1 MYVGNQLRKSEKELE
16 PKQLTM
22 VIEAEKVRL
31 VSDKPLPDGFSLR
44 GYKHGD
50 ENSWISLLNCGD
62 FDSQWDSERFQE
74 YMTQDERLEGSSV
87 ILKDEIIV
95 AATFA
100 SVQDSS
106 KQVGRVDFVVSHPD
120 FRGLGLGKVVLI
132 EVLRFLRKKNYKTIM
147 LYTDDWR
154 IPALGMYLS
163 LGFEPEITRHDMPG
177 RWDKIKNTLDSKSR
191 K

>member
-1 MYVGNQLRKSEKELE
+1 MGKSEKELE

-22 VIEAEKVRL
+22 VIDAEKVRL
-31 VSDKPLPDGFSLR
+31 ISDKFLPEGFLLR
-44 GYKHGD
+44 PYKHGD
-50 ENSWISLLNCGD
+50 EKSWIALLNCGD
-62 FDSQWDSERFQE
+62 FDSQWDSQRFQE
-74 YMTQDERLEGSSV
+74 YMAQDERAEGSRV
-87 ILKDEIIV
+87 ILKDEMIV

-106 KQVGRVDFVVSHPD
+106 KKVGRVDFVVSHPD

-132 EVLRFLRKKNYKTIM
+132 EVLRCLGNKNYKTIM

-163 LGFEPEITRHDMPG
+163 LGFEPEITRDDMPA
-177 RWDKIKNTLDSKSR
+177 RWDKIKNTLDSKS
-191 K
+191 

>member
-1 MYVGNQLRKSEKELE
+1 
-16 PKQLTM
+16 M

-74 YMTQDERLEGSSV
+74 YMTQDERLEGSRV

-100 SVQDSS
+100 
-106 KQVGRVDFVVSHPD
+106 
-120 FRGLGLGKVVLI
+120 
-132 EVLRFLRKKNYKTIM
+132 
-147 LYTDDWR
+147 
-154 IPALGMYLS
+154 
-163 LGFEPEITRHDMPG
+163 
-177 RWDKIKNTLDSKSR
+177 
-191 K
+191 